1 MFSRSAETT
10 ADDKSCENKTGNEA
24 ELQHKYDKDCNL
36 VKDADNESAVF
47 QVDISMTVK
56 YQKCCDWTIG

>member
-10 ADDKSCENKTGNEA
+10 ADDSSSENKTGNEA
-24 ELQHKYDKDCNL
+24 ELQHIYDKDCNL
-36 VKDADNESAVF
+36 VKDAHNESAVF

-56 YQKCCDWTIG
+56 YHKCCESTIN